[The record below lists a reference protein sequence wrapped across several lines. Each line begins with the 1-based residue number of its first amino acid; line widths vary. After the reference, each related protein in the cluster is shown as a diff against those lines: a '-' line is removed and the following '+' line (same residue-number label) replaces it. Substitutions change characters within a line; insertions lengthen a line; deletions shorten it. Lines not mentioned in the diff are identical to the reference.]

1 MVRTGD
7 RMAVRS
13 LAAAL
18 IPIPPEVTDG
28 SGPSSPRPNT
38 TSYPIPTG
46 LLASASRRIAAKR
59 SRIYFDTKQNV
70 ATFAEGNSCQWYNKR
85 CRDGLIKTTGAT
97 CRGAAAPGSD
107 HVLQGKGGHRQWPP
121 VFAARQTG
129 TLASMQAV
137 SPRALG

>member
-7 RMAVRS
+7 RTAVRS

-46 LLASASRRIAAKR
+46 LLASASKRTAAQT
-59 SRIYFDTKQNV
+59 SRIYFDTSFLCV
-70 ATFAEGNSCQWYNKR
+70 AT
-85 CRDGLIKTTGAT
+85 
-97 CRGAAAPGSD
+97 RGRLYILFSA
-107 HVLQGKGGHRQWPP
+107 LY
-121 VFAARQTG
+121 
-129 TLASMQAV
+129 LV
-137 SPRALG
+137 SN